1 MPNELLVNVTSHETR
16 AAFLENGVLSELFI
30 ERESEKGSA
39 GNIYK
44 GKVQRVLPG
53 MNAAFVEIGQDKA
66 GFLYASDF
74 SEEMKNLDT
83 EDEEEDVLPH
93 PDPLLLQEREGE
105 NAEDITVADNSA
117 SPQKKNKRSSYR
129 WGGREPIQ
137 NLLKAGQDI
146 LVQITREPISTKG
159 ARITSHISLPG
170 RFLVYMPTW
179 GRLGVSKKIA
189 SFDERRRLRDILKKN
204 RPAEG
209 GFIVRTAAEG
219 VSEELIEQD
228 VQFLCKLWQEILVKK
243 EKSKAPCLIQSE
255 LDASCRALRDLYAAG
270 IDRICIDNV
279 AEHENLKQ
287 FVERFMPESLSVL
300 QLYQEPKP
308 IFDHFGIEPEINRA
322 LGKKV
327 WLKSGGYLIIEQTE
341 ALTTIDVNT
350 GKFTGKKNL
359 EETIL
364 KINLEAVQEIAYQV
378 KIRNIGGIII
388 LDLIDMEKRANR
400 EKVYGDLSEALKKDR
415 AKTSI
420 TKISEIGLIEMT
432 RKRSRESLKGV
443 LGLECSY
450 CDGKGYT
457 KSDSTV
463 VYDIF
468 RQARRELDSWEA
480 KKMVIKMHPKVL
492 NLMNQLEKDGIEEFE
507 TKSGKKLEFKA
518 VDTFHIEQFEF
529 VSPLG

>member
-83 EDEEEDVLPH
+83 EDEDEELLPH
-93 PDPLLLQEREGE
+93 PDPLLLQEREVTGE
-105 NAEDITVADNSA
+105 A
-117 SPQKKNKRSSYR
+117 SPQKKQKRSYR

-189 SFDERRRLRDILKKN
+189 SYDERRRLRDILRKN

-219 VSEELIEQD
+219 VSEEMIEQD
-228 VQFLCKLWQEILVKK
+228 VQFLCKLWQEILGKK

-255 LDASCRALRDLYAAG
+255 LDISFRALRDLYAVG
-270 IDRICIDNV
+270 VDRICVDNV
-279 AEHENLKQ
+279 EEHSKLKQ
-287 FVERFMPESLSVL
+287 FVERFMPENLSGL
-300 QLYQEPKP
+300 QLYQEEKP

-388 LDLIDMEKRANR
+388 LDLIDMEKRGNR
-400 EKVYGDLSEALKKDR
+400 EKVYADLSEALKKDR

-443 LGLECSY
+443 LGSECPY
-450 CDGKGYT
+450 CDGKGYI
-457 KSDSTV
+457 KSESTV

-468 RQARRELDSWEA
+468 RQARRELDHWEA
-480 KKMVIKMHPKVL
+480 KKMVVKMHPKVL
-492 NLMNQLEKDGIEEFE
+492 NLMNQLERQGIEEFE
-507 TKSGKKLEFKA
+507 RKSGKKLEFKA
-518 VDTFHIEQFEF
+518 CESFHVEQFEF
-529 VSPLG
+529 VVAGG